1 MISDAF
7 IADLPTPSVG
17 ADAIA
22 ISDFVV
28 ADCLSAVHSG
38 GVLTRDQ
45 LLERLNAKVDRKEIR
60 NVDIARALGLPDSR
74 IPALLRGERR
84 IFFDEATRL
93 VQAFELEQDPA
104 AEPLRASILRLAV
117 LHIARRLGLKV
128 EEPALQ
134 ELAEDLRAF
143 SVFAANP
150 KVRQSVEAAEGF
162 FQALQLRRP
171 EAEEE
176 ARQGSD
182 PATSH

>member
-22 ISDFVV
+22 IS
-28 ADCLSAVHSG
+28 
-38 GVLTRDQ
+38 
-45 LLERLNAKVDRKEIR
+45 
-60 NVDIARALGLPDSR
+60 
-74 IPALLRGERR
+74 
-84 IFFDEATRL
+84 
-93 VQAFELEQDPA
+93 
-104 AEPLRASILRLAV
+104 
-117 LHIARRLGLKV
+117 